1 MGHILSLEEESE
13 KFFGAFGWSSL
24 NLEECS
30 IKLLKAFGWNLH
42 SFKHKRR
49 WYSWPVDVVQTKC
62 WNPQCSS
69 EGDVYGL
76 WLAISYMWSN
86 NGPMR
91 RKEWPQGVH
100 LGWTLTQ
107 DDIMNPKKKIL
118 SFL

>member
-1 MGHILSLEEESE
+1 MSEVQHFKDEVCLRVKKWRWLGHVQNTIMNMGHILSLEEESE

-62 WNPQCSS
+62 WNPQCPS

-91 RKEWPQGVH
+91 
-100 LGWTLTQ
+100 
-107 DDIMNPKKKIL
+107 
-118 SFL
+118 